1 MRSNE
6 PGAATYGRTGASILR
21 HSNSLCSPR
30 QRAIAAFLY
39 ATNLPQKILRLGR
52 FDHCVRRSFVRL
64 QLAPGCGENYQLR
77 RTVGEIAQGEPRVQM
92 VVAATANARPN
103 GITAQ
108 LLDLATFALARGAS
122 LAQHAFMRPQ
132 YTAKTARK
140 ATNRA
145 PSLISIA
152 CANRPAA
159 TNEPATASHA

>member
-1 MRSNE
+1 MRSNG
-6 PGAATYGRTGASILR
+6 PGAATCGRTGASILR

-52 FDHCVRRSFVRL
+52 FDHRVRRSFVRL
-64 QLAPGCGENYQLR
+64 QLAPRVR
-77 RTVGEIAQGEPRVQM
+77 RELPAQKDRRRNRAGR
-92 VVAATANARPN
+92 AARSDGGRHRERKAS

-159 TNEPATASHA
+159 MNEPATASHA